1 MAIKTYIEDGT
12 GTGNVAKV
20 SSDGYLY
27 TQEAPYPPVGEDTKI
42 TIYRERLTLNN
53 DGTTFDARVN
63 GSVTSQHFW
72 VQAEAD
78 TDVYI
83 TSVSFLIADA
93 NATLT
98 QFGNIGTLAN
108 GCRVYYEDENGIINV
123 GTNLVSNFEFVRLCL
138 GQPAFGNGA
147 TAFQAGNVAGTSE
160 GYIPVLDFRN
170 FGFRWGL
177 RLKSGTLNKLVLE
190 VNDNVT
196 GVDAFDAIAYG
207 FRRNLD

>member
-12 GTGNVAKV
+12 GSGNVAKV
-20 SSDGYLY
+20 TPSGYLY
-27 TQEAPYPPVGEDTKI
+27 TQEAPYPPVGEDTKL

-63 GSVTSQHFW
+63 GSVNPQSFW
-72 VQAEAD
+72 IQAESD
-78 TDVYI
+78 KDIYI

-93 NATLT
+93 GATLNE
-98 QFGNIGTLAN
+98 FGNIGALAN

-123 GTNLVSNFEFVRLCL
+123 GTGLISNFEFIRLCL
-138 GQPAFGNGA
+138 GQPSFGTGT
-147 TAFQAGNVAGTSE
+147 TAFQAGNIAGTSE

-177 RLKSGTLNKLVLE
+177 RLKAGSLNKLVLE
-190 VNDNVT
+190 VNDDVT
-196 GVDAFDAIAYG
+196 GVDAFNVIAYG
-207 FRRNLD
+207 FRRNPD